1 MDCGDISC
9 SGSSW
14 KYGYSIYL
22 LKGTIDIYCLRGS
35 DEWVEE
41 EMEEGEQEQVMRTR
55 YIAMFAAKAD
65 WAQWVSEDNI

>member
-22 LKGTIDIYCLRGS
+22 LRGTIDIYGLTGS
-35 DEWVEE
+35 AEW
-41 EMEEGEQEQVMRTR
+41 MEEGNGIEGAGASYENKMYCHVCSKDRLNTMSLRR
-55 YIAMFAAKAD
+55 
-65 WAQWVSEDNI
+65 